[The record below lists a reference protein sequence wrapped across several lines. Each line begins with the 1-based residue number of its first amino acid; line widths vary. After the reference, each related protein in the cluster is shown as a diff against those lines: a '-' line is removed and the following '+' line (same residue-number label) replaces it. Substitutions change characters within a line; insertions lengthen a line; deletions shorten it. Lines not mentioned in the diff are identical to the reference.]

1 MMFFQETVKNFMV
14 NKNDRE
20 FEHDLMEK
28 ENDNH
33 EKNEILKIFSS
44 NNIKSFIYT
53 TFILFGIIGAYYLI
67 LLLVSP
73 LGGPMAG
80 SSPPGGILPPDSSQ
94 SSPLEGNG
102 ITIWPFW
109 GTFSLPS
116 VSELL
121 LFAIIILSFVI
132 VIQYYYR
139 SKPRSLNIYMIVL
152 FGTLLIIFTNLI
164 SGWDIG
170 IASTIGGNGEI
181 YTDAVQ
187 IVNPISFISDFE
199 SLQDFLTVHARTH
212 PPGAV
217 LTIYLLYILFNS
229 PGIIAIAICVISALL
244 SAYFLNGIFKKFFE
258 GEVPKYMVFL
268 YLLLPAVQVYYLA
281 NIYAIVATLIIGVIY
296 FYFRENKIIPVI
308 GCIICGFLAS
318 FISFMALF
326 IVGCLCFY
334 ELFNLRRKG
343 LLRRNS
349 LFSKEGIKYILKDS
363 QRLLLMIMGIIGIY
377 GILLFTL
384 GFNYINS
391 FIIAMAAETTQ
402 GWELISNPFEYFTTR
417 IKDIMDILMFFGPVL
432 IVLFYKGFKSLKNQK
447 LLNDTFAQLYHLISA
462 AIITLLI
469 IFALGAYDHGE
480 TARAAIFIY
489 PFLLIP
495 VAIYMNDSNGRI
507 SRSEFGLLLIIVFG
521 QAILMQLIGNYVW

>member
-1 MMFFQETVKNFMV
+1 MMFFQEMVKNFMV

-20 FEHDLMEK
+20 FEHDLVEK
-28 ENDNH
+28 EDNNH

-53 TFILFGIIGAYYLI
+53 MFILFGIIGAYYLI
-67 LLLVSP
+67 LSLVSP
-73 LGGPMAG
+73 MWGPMVDGPPAG
-80 SSPPGGILPPDSSQ
+80 GNHPPGGSQ
-94 SSPLEGNG
+94 NSPLEGNG
-102 ITIWPFW
+102 INIWPFW

-121 LFAIIILSFVI
+121 LFAIIILGFLI
-132 VIQYYYR
+132 IIQYYYGN
-139 SKPRSLNIYMIVL
+139 KPRRLNIYIIVL

-164 SGWDIG
+164 SGWDMG
-170 IASTIGGNGEI
+170 IVSSIGGNGEI
-181 YTDAVQ
+181 YIDAIQ
-187 IVNPISFISDFE
+187 ISNPISFISDYE

-217 LTIYLLYILFNS
+217 LTIYLLYLLFGS
-229 PGIIAIAICVISALL
+229 PGIIAIAICVISALF

-258 GEVPKYMVFL
+258 GEIPKYMVFL
-268 YLLLPAVQVYYLA
+268 YLLLPAIQVYYLA

-296 FYFRENKIIPVI
+296 FYFRENKIISVI
-308 GCIICGFLAS
+308 GCIFCGFLAS

-343 LLRRNS
+343 LLRRNA
-349 LFSKEGIKYILKDS
+349 FFTKEGIKNMFKDS
-363 QRLLLMIMGIIGIY
+363 QRLLTMIVGIIGIY
-377 GILLFTL
+377 GILLFSL

-391 FIIAMAAETTQ
+391 FITAMAAETTQ

-417 IKDIMDILMFFGPVL
+417 IKNIMDILMFFGPVL
-432 IVLFYKGFKSLKNQK
+432 IVLFYQGFKSLKNEK
-447 LLNDTFAQLYHLISA
+447 LLNDTSAQLYHLVSA

-469 IFALGAYDHGE
+469 IFVLGAYDHGE
-480 TARAAIFIY
+480 TARAAMFIY

-495 VAIYMNDSNGRI
+495 VAIYMNNSNGRI
-507 SRSEFGLLLIIVFG
+507 LRSEFGLLLIIVFG
-521 QAILMQLIGNYVW
+521 QAIVMQLIGNYVW